1 MDEMAGTKEENGG
14 NVEGASKLKRHKWYL
29 VFGLV

>member
-1 MDEMAGTKEENGG
+1 MDEMARAKEEDGRNA
-14 NVEGASKLKRHKWYL
+14 EEASELKRHKWYL